1 MLCRCSRD
9 LRTRPGV
16 DGVAEVDPRDH
27 LERQVIDDPQQLH
40 HLAHV
45 HEVRLRHLPVLG
57 DEGKLVGQLVR
68 QLPGPVMDLGIVIR
82 LGAP

>member
-1 MLCRCSRD
+1 MGGGARAD
-9 LRTRPGV
+9 
-16 DGVAEVDPRDH
+16 
-27 LERQVIDDPQQLH
+27 
-40 HLAHV
+40 
-45 HEVRLRHLPVLG
+45 LPVLG